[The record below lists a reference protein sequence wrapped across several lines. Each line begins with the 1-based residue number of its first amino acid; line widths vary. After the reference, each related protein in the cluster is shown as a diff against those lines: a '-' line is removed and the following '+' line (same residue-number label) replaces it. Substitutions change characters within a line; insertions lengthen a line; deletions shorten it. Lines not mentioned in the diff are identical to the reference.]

1 MVVVLII
8 EGLRRRYRHVMGQLI
23 DDVQLLDG
31 QLVDLVQN
39 IDAGYVSPIAL
50 DDVDELVDGGI
61 ASAENITAHYFV
73 LPANGVDDLVGQ
85 DGLLHHRLKVNGTFV
100 FTPVFRKVEKFN
112 NEQIFI
118 LYHEQ

>member
-1 MVVVLII
+1 MEFKIVVVVVIT
-8 EGLRRRYRHVMGQLI
+8 ESLRRRYRHVMGHLI

-39 IDAGYVSPIAL
+39 IDAGYVPPIAL

-61 ASAENITAHYFV
+61 ASAEYITAHYLV

-85 DGLLHHRLKVNGTFV
+85 DGLLHHRLKVYGTFV
-100 FTPVFRKVEKFN
+100 FTPEAVKCLTMSK
-112 NEQIFI
+112 
-118 LYHEQ
+118 Y